1 MAGEEMSVCGCSLHP
16 RQARIK
22 RAQAHRTCEV
32 LDSQG
37 RLAKPISHTATIVPR
52 LSQVWI
58 EHKCSIDQGNASV
71 GLVNNVG
78 EREPARA
85 ERDSIVPTQT
95 HSSASQSRGFND
107 LIRTIGHPV
116 IVLALNVTQ
125 RGGGI
130 SRSKLWIE
138 FDRPIEQL
146 FSRQVT
152 PLPVRRGKHSR

>member
-1 MAGEEMSVCGCSLHP
+1 M
-16 RQARIK
+16 
-22 RAQAHRTCEV
+22 
-32 LDSQG
+32 
-37 RLAKPISHTATIVPR
+37 PR

-95 HSSASQSRGFND
+95 HGSASQSRGFSD

-125 RGGGI
+125 RGGGV

-138 FDRPIEQL
+138 FDRPVEQSQCL
-146 FSRQVT
+146 AGALPGPLKSRT
-152 PLPVRRGKHSR
+152 CSRLSRRSGGCRQRHHPAREWGRNGN